1 MNVYH
6 EALCRPSQ
14 GGRVR
19 EPRQDQHVPSCAVV
33 ELCNKLAHANLKL
46 KTYYH
51 NTLNCLGN
59 EEMREMYDSVTV
71 PRGIGYFFA
80 AYVFSR
86 VSEQHEVDF
95 VVLLKS
101 QMEKD
106 LALSLKISGFQSLEL
121 YH

>member
-6 EALCRPSQ
+6 EALCRPNQ
-14 GGRVR
+14 GGGVR
-19 EPRQDQHVPSCAVV
+19 EPRQDQHVPTCAAVG
-33 ELCNKLAHANLKL
+33 LCNKLVHANLKL

-71 PRGIGYFFA
+71 PRGIGYFIG

-95 VVLLKS
+95 VAF
-101 QMEKD
+101 
-106 LALSLKISGFQSLEL
+106 LATQIESCALCYKIS
-121 YH
+121 